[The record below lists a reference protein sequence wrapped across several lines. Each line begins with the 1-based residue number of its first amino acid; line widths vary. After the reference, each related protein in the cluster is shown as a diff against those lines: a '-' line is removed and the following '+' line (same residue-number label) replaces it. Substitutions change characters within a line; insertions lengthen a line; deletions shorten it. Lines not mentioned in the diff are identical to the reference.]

1 MKLMS
6 ILYIDP
12 FSYGY
17 LQVLSV
23 DIDIC
28 HVQILS
34 LVILEIESL
43 YIAISKYDLIVIFFN
58 YDVTCK

>member
-1 MKLMS
+1 MS
-6 ILYIDP
+6 ILYIDL

-28 HVQILS
+28 HFQILS
-34 LVILEIESL
+34 LVILEIVSL
-43 YIAISKYDLIVIFFN
+43 YIAISKYDLIVI
-58 YDVTCK
+58 VQL